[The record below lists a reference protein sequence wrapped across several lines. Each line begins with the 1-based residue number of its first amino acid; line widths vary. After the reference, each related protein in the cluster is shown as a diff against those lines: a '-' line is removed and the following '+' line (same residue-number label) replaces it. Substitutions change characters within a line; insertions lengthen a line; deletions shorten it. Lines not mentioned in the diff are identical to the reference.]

1 MAEAIRLIGLESGEV
16 DLDRQEVGFT
26 LTNTLSQNFEFVAAA
41 GVAEQITSALSRMCT
56 ALREAAIAGNVTRP
70 IAAEPVAEAIVQ
82 RDRLHDLVLLQLITP
97 SGTAYSFSLDL
108 QAAIDISDRLKTES
122 AKGVPSG
129 TA

>member
-16 DLDRQEVGFT
+16 DLDRQEVRFT
-26 LTNTLSQNFEFVAAA
+26 LTDTLSQNLELVAAA
-41 GVAEQITSALSRMCT
+41 GVAEQIISALSRMCT

-70 IAAEPVAEAIVQ
+70 IAAEQVAEALVQ
-82 RDRLHDLVLLQLITP
+82 RERFHDLVLLQLITA
-97 SGTAYSFSLDL
+97 SGTPYSFSLDR

-122 AKGVPSG
+122 AKSVPRG

>member
-16 DLDRQEVGFT
+16 DLDRQEVRFT
-26 LTNTLSQNFEFVAAA
+26 LTDTLSQNLEFVAAA

-70 IAAEPVAEAIVQ
+70 IAAEPVADTIVQ
-82 RDRLHDLVLLQLITP
+82 RDRLHDLVLLQLITL
-97 SGTAYSFSLDL
+97 SGAPYTFSLDH
-108 QAAIDISDRLKTES
+108 QAAIDISDQLKTES
-122 AKGVPSG
+122 AKSVPRG

>member
-16 DLDRQEVGFT
+16 DLDRQEVRFT
-26 LTNTLSQNFEFVAAA
+26 LTDTLSQKLELVAAA

-70 IAAEPVAEAIVQ
+70 IAAEQVAEALVQ
-82 RDRLHDLVLLQLITP
+82 RERFHDLVLLQLITL
-97 SGTAYSFSLDL
+97 SGVSYTFSLDH

-122 AKGVPSG
+122 AKSVPRG